1 MVQVL
6 IFARVKLI
14 KKSVCDEA
22 WQLSVVDEADSV
34 DAEWF
39 VVAAFSQILVDIAEV
54 SV

>member
-1 MVQVL
+1 MVQIL
-6 IFARVKLI
+6 IFARVELI

-34 DAEWF
+34 DAQRF

-54 SV
+54 GV